1 MHGWGDTGIE
11 QMGGDASALAHCALV
26 LSAPWRGED
35 AGLMRRVAGIFLSVM
50 LAAGPVA
57 AAEGHDGYDLIFRTG
72 TLTAFVPG
80 DALHY
85 QSVTDNEAAPPE
97 AQGVQSYDL
106 RIEEGGTARLM
117 RVLDEG
123 QQPVAG
129 FDAGVGNPMAMFF
142 LERLVRDL
150 AQATGGSTF
159 YIRNRIK
166 EALLAPVG
174 ITPVQVDWEG
184 QSRAA
189 QEVVLAPFVGDAN
202 AARLGPF
209 AALRVVFDVS
219 EDVPGWYHSMRAETP
234 ERDSGGRYFTS
245 TLTLTEAVE

>member
-1 MHGWGDTGIE
+1 L
-11 QMGGDASALAHCALV
+11 Q
-26 LSAPWRGED
+26 
-35 AGLMRRVAGIFLSVM
+35 
-50 LAAGPVA
+50 
-57 AAEGHDGYDLIFRTG
+57 
-72 TLTAFVPG
+72 
-80 DALHY
+80 Y
-85 QSVTDNEAAPPE
+85 QSETVNEAVPPE
-97 AQGVQSYDL
+97 TQGAQAYDL

-117 RVLDEG
+117 RVLEEG

-166 EALLAPVG
+166 ESLLAPEG
-174 ITPVQVDWEG
+174 IASVQVSWAGE
-184 QSRAA
+184 SHAA
-189 QEVVLAPFVGDAN
+189 QEVVLAPFVGDEN

-219 EDVPGWYHSMRAETP
+219 EAVPGWYHSMRAETP
-234 ERDSGGRYFTS
+234 ERESGGRYFTS
-245 TLTLTEAVE
+245 TLTLSEAAE